1 MVRVQAMRRRELRRF
16 TRFGGAARDV
26 MLRAPLSTVRWSVNT
41 RTRLQ
46 QAGDISHFFRYLV
59 DWMPLPIWVG
69 SKQLKRALG
78 SLEES
83 SGESPLSTPVWFAPA
98 VAMLRDSTI
107 SLALSPHL
115 HTGWPMAKNKAVVVG
130 KKEKFKQLFRSLG
143 DQTHHSVL
151 IHRGSGAQHLFRID
165 DRQPR

>member
-1 MVRVQAMRRRELRRF
+1 MSVCHQTAAVAAMVRVQAMRRRELRRF

-115 HTGWPMAKNKAVVVG
+115 CYSTRPINIPISTVTDETVKSHVV
-130 KKEKFKQLFRSLG
+130 
-143 DQTHHSVL
+143 
-151 IHRGSGAQHLFRID
+151 
-165 DRQPR
+165 